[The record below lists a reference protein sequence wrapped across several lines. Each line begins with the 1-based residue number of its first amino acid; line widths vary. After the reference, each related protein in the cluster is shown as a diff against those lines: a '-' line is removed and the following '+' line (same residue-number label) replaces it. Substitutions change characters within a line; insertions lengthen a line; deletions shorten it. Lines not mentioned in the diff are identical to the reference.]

1 MNLSDLLDMLS
12 KEGRHSEEG
21 ESNYSARSEHPQSEG
36 SETHSPFWQPW
47 VYLCSPAYTAGPIC
61 NYEKV
66 FFPWL
71 VGWLFY
77 FQIT

>member
-1 MNLSDLLDMLS
+1 MNLSALLEMLS

-21 ESNYSARSEHPQSEG
+21 ESNHSARAEHPQSEG
-36 SETHSPFWQPW
+36 SETLLAILGSICAAQ
-47 VYLCSPAYTAGPIC
+47 LTQLGPVC
-61 NYEKV
+61 NYERGV